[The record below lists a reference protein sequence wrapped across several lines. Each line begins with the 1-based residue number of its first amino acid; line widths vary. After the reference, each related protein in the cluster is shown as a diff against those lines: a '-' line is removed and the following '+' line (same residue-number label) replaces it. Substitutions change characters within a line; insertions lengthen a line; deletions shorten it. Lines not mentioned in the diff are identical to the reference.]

1 MGMFKKIGHRLKS
14 LKKLG
19 TRLAHGASI
28 GLRKTSKV
36 LGRASKM
43 APEIAGKMAGAGALL
58 TATGLAPAVAVG
70 GALMSGS
77 EVVSKGGALAGKA
90 STVSRTAS
98 RGFDKASKGDFDGAT
113 LEVKKA
119 KEQHSELF
127 T

>member
-1 MGMFKKIGHRLKS
+1 MFKKIGHRLKS
-14 LKKLG
+14 MKKLG

-43 APEIAGKMAGAGALL
+43 APKIAGKMAGAGALL
-58 TATGLAPAVAVG
+58 EATGFAPAVAVG
-70 GALMSGS
+70 GALTSGS
-77 EVVSKGGALAGKA
+77 KVVSKGGALAGKA

-98 RGFDKASKGDFDGAT
+98 RGFDKAGKGDFDGAT